1 MATQPSVSLDSLSER
16 LTRAVIKDL
25 TKFLDMETIAT
36 AALAHIADQ
45 HIVASDP
52 SIAEEDLGLL
62 GFAIEDGMSETI
74 LEYRIERAITRSLED
89 AGVTNEP
96 PAALDASVIRQQIG
110 EAVNVTVNAAMA
122 NFRPPQ
128 PSVLSMDVTALREQ
142 ILSSFYHLQ
151 SIIRLVCL
159 HKLTK
164 VSRTANCR
172 VIHDLYNSPL
182 PNKTSPT
189 EILIT
194 SDGDGLFR
202 AFAIRTFPKQG
213 IVITTEG
220 LACATTVEA
229 LETLYRKT
237 CDVLARARGRAKET
251 GGDLGSWKHMRL

>member
-1 MATQPSVSLDSLSER
+1 MAGQRSVSLGELSER
-16 LTRAVIKDL
+16 VTRAVIENL
-25 TKFLDMETIAT
+25 TSFMDMGVIAT

-45 HIVASDP
+45 HIVASDTD
-52 SIAEEDLGLL
+52 IAEEDLGLL
-62 GFAIEDGMSETI
+62 GFAIEDGMSDAIFED
-74 LEYRIERAITRSLED
+74 RIERAITRSLRD

-96 PAALDASVIRQQIG
+96 TIDAPAICQQIG
-110 EAVNVTVNAAMA
+110 EAVNATVNTAMA
-122 NFRPPQ
+122 NFRPPR

-151 SIIRLVCL
+151 SKVRIVCL

-182 PNKTSPT
+182 PNKTFPT

-194 SDGDGLFR
+194 SDGNGLFR

-229 LETLYRKT
+229 LETLYRRT

-251 GGDLGSWKHMRL
+251 GGDLGSWKQMRL